1 MSSKQLP
8 AEPFSGRSS
17 EMKKDTP
24 WLSSE
29 DLIGLGDVKV
39 KVEAVYRHRDVEFD
53 AGRKEKE
60 VYSVKFVGKAKQL
73 VLNSTNRKTLVAKFG
88 VNVKDW
94 ADKDVVLFV
103 DSNVRMMGKT
113 VCGVRIK

>member
-1 MSSKQLP
+1 MSKV
-8 AEPFSGRSS
+8 EPFVGRSA

-39 KVEAVYRHRDVEFD
+39 TIESVFRHSDVEFD
-53 AGRKEKE
+53 AGRKEKV
-60 VYSVKFVGKAKQL
+60 VYSIKFEGKQKQL
-73 VLNSTNRKTLVAKFG
+73 VLNSTNRKTLVGKFG

-94 ADKDVVLFV
+94 CGKVVSLWV
-103 DSNVRMMGKT
+103 DENVRMMGKQ